1 MIPVS
6 VDGLQPNEIK
16 AIKISSTSWQK
27 QLATAFKS
35 ADELLNYLEIDPKQ
49 TDFITNDD
57 AGFALKVPRAFADL
71 MKVGDKDDPLLQQV
85 MVKQSE
91 LLLTEGYLTDPLQE
105 ATFNPTPG
113 LIHKYANRALL
124 IAHQSCAVH
133 CRYCFRRHFPYDQQQ
148 LRQTQ
153 LEQALNYLSARPE
166 INEVILSGGDPLSL
180 SDPKLDQLIQAL
192 DQLPSLTT
200 IRIHTRTPVVLP
212 ERISSELISTLSQS
226 TKKVVMV
233 LHINHPN
240 EIGAAL
246 SQKLPA
252 LRNGGVTLLNQSVL
266 LRGINDNAQ
275 TLTELSNTLWQNGV
289 LPYYLHL
296 LDPVQGAAH
305 FNVDQTTANSLWQ
318 ALQSNVSG
326 YLLPRLVREVPEKS
340 SKTWTNPAENT

>member
-16 AIKISSTSWQK
+16 AIKISSSSWQK

-35 ADELLNYLEIDPKQ
+35 ANELLNYLEIDPKQ
-49 TDFITNDD
+49 TDFITTDD

-71 MKVGDKDDPLLQQV
+71 MKKGDKDDPLLQQV

-105 ATFNPTPG
+105 ASFNPTPG
-113 LIHKYANRALL
+113 LIHKYRNRALL

-153 LEQALNYLSARPE
+153 LEQALDYLSARPE
-166 INEVILSGGDPLSL
+166 ISEVILSGGDPLSL
-180 SDPKLDQLIQAL
+180 SDNKLVELIDKLDQL
-192 DQLPSLTT
+192 PNLTT
-200 IRIHTRTPVVLP
+200 IRLHSRTPVVLP
-212 ERISSELISTLSQS
+212 DRVSPELLSALS
-226 TKKVVMV
+226 KAKKKVVLV

-240 EIGAAL
+240 EIGVPLA
-246 SQKLPA
+246 QKLTA
-252 LRNGGVTLLNQSVL
+252 LTDAGVTLLNQSVL
-266 LRGINDNAQ
+266 LRGINDNEQ
-275 TLTELSNTLWQNGV
+275 TLIELSNRLWQNGI

-305 FNVDQTTANSLWQ
+305 FNIDQTTANKLWQ

-326 YLLPRLVREVPEKS
+326 YLLPRLVREVPDKS
-340 SKTWTNPAENT
+340 SKTWTNPV